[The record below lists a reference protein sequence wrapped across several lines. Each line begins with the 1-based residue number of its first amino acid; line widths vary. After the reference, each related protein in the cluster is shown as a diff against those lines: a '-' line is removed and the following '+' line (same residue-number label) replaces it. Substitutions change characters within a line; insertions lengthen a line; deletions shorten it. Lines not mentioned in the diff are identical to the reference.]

1 MKKRTAITHFSGLSK
16 NRFASGQLTHAD
28 GVRLSSGDAVASLG
42 GTASLYDA
50 SCGELLAPGIYT
62 TCSYY
67 DADYETKVTKD
78 WVYTHIAAESAVA
91 ADGYKGE
98 FRFLVAPTEE
108 YGKNAD
114 GYRHVAGFFCNGDEL
129 CVVYTAA
136 MHIISERFFATL
148 DGYDSGMVVT
158 ADATQ
163 STKDGTGV
171 FVQTLTQ
178 LLLDR
183 YLPNGSVKTQLLD
196 ATLYLHETLTGKAAT
211 HRVLVAPKGGD
222 FHHVTDTYMPA
233 VGSYTFYPD
242 TLKET
247 YYPTLQTA
255 YPLHTRGYFERLRK
269 ASFCL
274 YAGASSTLGV
284 SRRFLLLPEMLEL
297 YESGG
302 VYKAEAVTHSVILN
316 AAVQLFDRLYGITE
330 TQIHAS
336 RCGTTDSFT
345 TPTASGAAAPSDTA
359 AVTDTR
365 AAWCDTVKG
374 ADEAFTAITAFDG
387 KVIAF
392 TARSMLT
399 VRGQELPFELAYIG
413 AYGCLSAEALAVS
426 EKYLYFVSEAGVMRY
441 DGARVTA
448 LDAPL
453 APGQYAGAALM
464 CTGDLLLL
472 SVPGQG
478 GIWLC
483 DTAGGGWSFRRDAA
497 DTSDLLFPG
506 DSRESTHF
514 RDAALL
520 RVGDGYRPVQL
531 FGADGSFSVSVA
543 ADFAGRRRLCSVT
556 LVAAIGKDAALSV
569 TAADGRVLHTFTG
582 TDGKVRAYTALLK
595 NAYIDS
601 GELHLAGSGSVR
613 LFAVSLAAKEI
624 DSLRRRIA
632 PQKSKGGSET

>member
-28 GVRLSSGDAVASLG
+28 GVRLSTGDAIASLG
-42 GTASLYDA
+42 GAASLYDA

-62 TCSYY
+62 TCNYY

-78 WVYTHIAAESAVA
+78 WVYTHIASQSALS
-91 ADGYKGE
+91 ADSYKGE
-98 FRFLVAPTEE
+98 FRFLVAPTDV

-114 GYRHVAGFFCNGDEL
+114 GYRQVVGFFCNGDEL

-136 MHIISERFFATL
+136 MHIIDERFFATL
-148 DGYDSGMVVT
+148 DGYDKGTV
-158 ADATQ
+158 AQIDA
-163 STKDGTGV
+163 SLSSSGTGV
-171 FVQTLTQ
+171 YVCSLTQ
-178 LLLDR
+178 LLIDR

-196 ATLYLHETLTGKAAT
+196 TNLVKHIVITKSDAT
-211 HRVLVAPKGGD
+211 HRTLVAKKGGD
-222 FHHVTDTYMPA
+222 FHHVTDTYLPA
-233 VGSYTFYPD
+233 VGIYDPYHD

-255 YPLHTRGYFERLRK
+255 YPLNTRGYFERLRK

-274 YAGASSTLGV
+274 YAGASSTFGV

-302 VYKAEAVTHSVILN
+302 VYKAEEITHSVILN

-336 RCGTTDSFT
+336 KCGTTDSFT
-345 TPTASGAAAPSDTA
+345 TPTASDTA

-374 ADEAFTAITAFDG
+374 ADEAFTAIAAFDG

-392 TARSMLT
+392 TAHSMLT

-426 EKYLYFVSEAGVMRY
+426 EKYLYFVSASGVMRY

-453 APGQYAGAALM
+453 APGQYTGAALM
-464 CTGDLLLL
+464 CAGDLLLL

-483 DTAGGGWSFRRDAA
+483 DTASGGWSFRRDAA
-497 DTSDLLFPG
+497 GTSDPLFPG
-506 DSRESTHF
+506 DSRESAHF
-514 RDAALL
+514 QDAALL
-520 RVGDGYRPVQL
+520 RVGDGYRPVHL
-531 FGADGSFSVSVA
+531 FGAGGSFSVSVA
-543 ADFAGRRRLCSVT
+543 TGFAGRRRLCSVT
-556 LVAAIGKDAALSV
+556 VVAAIEKDATLAV

-582 TDGKVRAYTALLK
+582 TDGQVRAYTALLK

-601 GELHLAGSGSVR
+601 GELHFAGSGSVR
-613 LFAVSLAAKEI
+613 LFGISFAAKEI

-632 PQKSKGGSET
+632 PQKSKGGNET